1 MASEENKS
9 TYEEAKR
16 DTQSTKPPIGT
27 PTSGG
32 VLGTGMVLPS
42 GTSGTAKVITGDP
55 SDNVK
60 ASTVTVDP
68 NKARVGDYTIS
79 STGNLTVVPG
89 SLADMKQKYQAL
101 YGANK
106 RAGWTLSDVA
116 SAIASGYVTSKGVT
130 STVGAA
136 MGPLA
141 VVVGAIQAGSSLN
154 EAYDQKVSDF
164 LSQPVSS
171 QYAFDIVYNDD
182 GTRKAVLDPK
192 VAAAAGY
199 GSGEGIRDIMNTE
212 GTSVSLNNGGLD
224 IKVSSG
230 FASSEE
236 YTKLLNDLSEY
247 LPDGITEEMAN
258 RKDDETGGT
267 LLEYLN
273 KYVQDSE
280 NSYYYKAQSVKSFK
294 EVAPAASAQSLEE
307 ACNTQLVGGMK
318 NKELENFDIVIYD
331 DDNQK
336 QEVNALEYVQTVA
349 DMDPRERNDYMIEI
363 GNRIAS
369 DEISDDEKAVLQAQA
384 NALYMVSNNK
394 ESGFKGIY
402 KKDFLDSVADA
413 RSLFFG
419 VRLGNLFGISPEKA
433 AFEDNDKAQSV
444 IILLGSIARAKT
456 MSKMTDK
463 IEGLLRGATTRV
475 GQKLG
480 VDVVKEFAQ
489 RKGFVS
495 DVTKEAMEKAA
506 ETGAKEVAKMTG
518 KVALNR
524 ASNLSYQLASDAI
537 YEGAR
542 ALAFAATGEGF
553 DYWNELKNDFI
564 TDVVITYGPASFVD
578 AMEMDGYEYRRIGDE
593 VKLVKKTADEVA
605 SRRAKVLDKLSD
617 SKIILKTQELFSDQ
631 NAAMGKLATQIR
643 ATVNDVTAYMR
654 TLRYGSNIR
663 QLTADEYSRF
673 RTSSPEVEKHYT
685 EYEKNLAEVA
695 PNSKDLTDADIR
707 YMNASANK
715 YRFSQE
721 FKGKRG
727 EIRKVNAK
735 YKEAIDG
742 VSKERA
748 KQLDKLMMSMRA
760 VYADLFNYYREKG
773 LISQEEYDRITN
785 SPAYAGGMYFPVW
798 KKDRKF
804 EEGSLI
810 IPQTRN
816 VKKEVIDPKDLIDVD
831 EFDNPLAT
839 FSRYSVAVMR
849 NIAANER
856 KLAMRDAG
864 IVAGMRTRV
873 VKDTGG
879 SLKETEK
886 LKQYNKDFKR
896 IYDNIVKEVEK
907 EIPTEEEHRKANM
920 DAINRSKA
928 SKMVESIKG
937 LQEEAHALQNKLS
950 RQRRALKRAQNLES
964 QKNRVAELEQR
975 YRSADANEYSTQEI
989 HTPETE
995 RIKNNITQNTG
1006 EDIDE
1011 MPFNILDDDNGGVI
1025 RMLTDI
1031 PGATREGSLRD
1042 YNRDY
1047 KGLETRVILV
1057 DPTQYNRVLARG
1069 RGTNTDDEIV
1079 ERIDYYDSSTP
1090 KYANDMKNGDKFPVP
1105 YIKYNADGSFN
1116 GQEGRHRASA
1126 ARYAGLDK
1134 IPVALSI
1141 PAGKSP
1147 SDFGFTRYDDITEDV
1162 SKLVTEN
1169 ANVRR
1174 SETAAAKE
1182 QLENAKKNLS
1192 DAEKRGTSED
1202 VQKLTEDID
1211 QTRFE
1216 IAQNKQSQVDALNE
1230 LPRLTKRLMQRL
1242 SDSNKH
1248 SPLKLDID
1256 SYINVN
1262 FANDIREALKQNN
1275 SYGAMQI
1282 AINRAADAAN
1292 PYVSRESIIQERAGK
1307 SAERFRKRV
1316 SKDFP
1321 KDKDG
1326 RVDSIVDKIADK
1338 FGIKRNTYR
1347 RTGNSVTYM
1356 LNGKE
1361 ERMVF
1366 EGPGAEMLVKELEA
1380 PDFVAPS
1387 NVWEAVI
1394 DKKRKIGAG
1403 FSKLKRFTTT
1413 TADVARIPPNLIRD
1427 YMRGVITTGG
1437 QILLSPDTLRS
1448 EIIENGN
1455 YTPEQIEIIN
1465 RGFNLAREAI
1475 SRSTFTQ
1482 SLETPKKNRPKAMIN
1497 AAHAETAGNAFEKY
1511 YWEFKGK
1518 SWMERASILSD
1529 MAEEFTRK
1537 RAMDVEYYRTLQ
1549 RATAEGKDIDTAV
1562 KEATEAAY
1570 FTGREATTNFG
1581 RRGSYIGK
1589 LAEQTA
1595 YLSSKFATLESFKY
1609 TYLKDPIAV
1618 TRSLRT
1624 LVGSYAFMI
1633 AIALSN
1639 DESRKRYYMLTE
1651 AERASSIVVPLDNGL
1666 IVRLPLD
1673 ETIAAFLTPY
1683 RRMIETLNG
1692 VDPEAFY
1699 LWGAEFLAALSPL
1712 DFTGFSE
1719 GNKFNVMRG
1728 MQKLTNDVAA
1738 TWALPILENM
1748 QGYDFYYGTKIK
1760 IDSDYTDT
1768 YYGISNPTPA
1778 EMTTKNKNSQILGFV
1793 ANALG
1798 MPQWKLQ
1805 NYVESYGGNV
1815 GQYLLNIGDKLA
1827 GATEEAQG
1835 GKEFFDSIFKPFTGS
1850 ETPAAQSALWNGI
1863 EQLNNEKEKLRN
1875 EIKDIDREIAAAT
1888 GDEKAQL
1895 QEKRQ
1900 NKIRDYGLRV
1910 STFLDQYLSA
1920 YEITGGLSKSEA
1932 SRIWYLYDI
1941 YGETDNTDVYADDS
1955 IEDYYNS
1962 KLNKQRNKR
1971 TTNLAALSN
1980 FGKYVN
1986 TALGNYYS
1994 VYGEQAFKNSLYGQ
2008 GTQTMAKIAGALE
2021 DTTDYDNS
2029 FTKLKSDAYDA
2040 RSKAYDAGDYDL
2052 ADAIAYEY
2060 DLKILKA
2067 ALPYLQ
2073 EAGVEQSLNNSTVM
2087 DYLKDWVMVPSREMV
2102 TAKGRY
2108 LSKLPSETEKSEA
2121 YKKRF
2126 IKKMYGVLKDE

>member
-1 MASEENKS
+1 MASEEKKS

-16 DTQSTKPPIGT
+16 DTQSAKPPIGT

-32 VLGTGMVLPS
+32 MLGTGMVLPS
-42 GTSGTAKVITGDP
+42 GASGAAKVVTGDP
-55 SDNVK
+55 SESVK

-89 SLADMKQKYQAL
+89 SLTDVKQKYQAL

-106 RAGWTLSDVA
+106 TAGWTLSEVA
-116 SAIASGYVTSKGVT
+116 SAIASGYAMSKGVT

-141 VVVGAIQAGSSLN
+141 VAVGAIQAGSSLK
-154 EAYDQKVSDF
+154 EAYDQKVADF

-171 QYAFDIVYNDD
+171 QYAFDIVYDDD

-236 YTKLLNDLSEY
+236 YAKLLNDLSEY

-258 RKDDETGGT
+258 QKDDETGST

-294 EVAPAASAQSLEE
+294 EIAPAASAQSLEE

-331 DDNQK
+331 SDNQK
-336 QEVNALEYVQTVA
+336 QEVNALEYVKTVA
-349 DMDPRERNDYMIEI
+349 DMDPRERNDYMLEI

-369 DEISDDEKAVLQAQA
+369 DEISDDEKVILQAQA

-402 KKDFLDSVADA
+402 EKDFLDSVADA

-419 VRLGNLFGISPEKA
+419 VRLGNLFGIRPEKA
-433 AFEDNDKAQSV
+433 AFEDNDKAQGV
-444 IILLGSIARAKT
+444 IILLGSVARAKT

-463 IEGLLRGATTRV
+463 IEGLLRGATTRI

-495 DVTKEAMEKAA
+495 DVTQEAMEKAA
-506 ETGAKEVAKMTG
+506 GAGAKEVAKIAG
-518 KVALNR
+518 KAALNR

-542 ALAFAATGEGF
+542 ALAFAATGESF
-553 DYWNELKNDFI
+553 DYWDELKDDFI
-564 TDVVITYGPASFVD
+564 TDIVITYGPASFVD

-605 SRRAKVLDKLSD
+605 SRRAKVLDRLSD

-654 TLRYGSNIR
+654 TLRYGNNIR

-695 PNSKDLTDADIR
+695 PNSRDLTDADIR
-707 YMNASANK
+707 YINASANK

-735 YKEAIDG
+735 YKEAIEG

-831 EFDNPLAT
+831 EFDNPLTT

-864 IVAGMRTRV
+864 IIAGMRTRV

-907 EIPTEEEHRKANM
+907 EVPTEEEHRKANM

-928 SKMVESIKG
+928 SKTVESIKG
-937 LQEEAHALQNKLS
+937 LQEEAHALQNKLA
-950 RQRRALKRAQNLES
+950 RQRRALKKAQNLES
-964 QKNRVAELEQR
+964 QKDL
-975 YRSADANEYSTQEI
+975 SD
-989 HTPETE
+989 TE
-995 RIKNNITQNTG
+995 R
-1006 EDIDE
+1006 
-1011 MPFNILDDDNGGVI
+1011 
-1025 RMLTDI
+1025 R
-1031 PGATREGSLRD
+1031 GA
-1042 YNRDY
+1042 
-1047 KGLETRVILV
+1047 
-1057 DPTQYNRVLARG
+1057 
-1069 RGTNTDDEIV
+1069 
-1079 ERIDYYDSSTP
+1079 
-1090 KYANDMKNGDKFPVP
+1090 
-1105 YIKYNADGSFN
+1105 
-1116 GQEGRHRASA
+1116 
-1126 ARYAGLDK
+1126 
-1134 IPVALSI
+1134 
-1141 PAGKSP
+1141 
-1147 SDFGFTRYDDITEDV
+1147 
-1162 SKLVTEN
+1162 
-1169 ANVRR
+1169 
-1174 SETAAAKE
+1174 
-1182 QLENAKKNLS
+1182 
-1192 DAEKRGTSED
+1192 SED

-1216 IAQNKQSQVDALNE
+1216 IAQNKQKQVDALNE
-1230 LPRLTKRLMQRL
+1230 LPRLTKLLMQRM

-1262 FANDIREALKQNN
+1262 FANDIKEALKQNN

-1282 AINRAADAAN
+1282 AINRAVDVAN

-1321 KDKDG
+1321 KDKEG

-1380 PDFVAPS
+1380 PDFVAPA
-1387 NVWEAVI
+1387 NAWEAVI

-1403 FSKLKRFTTT
+1403 FSRLKRFTTT
-1413 TADVARIPPNLIRD
+1413 TADVARIAPNLIRD
-1427 YMRGVITTGG
+1427 YMRGIITTGG

-1570 FTGREATTNFG
+1570 FAGREATTNFG

-1609 TYLKDPIAV
+1609 AYLKDPIAV

-1651 AERASSIVVPLDNGL
+1651 AERASSIIVPLDNGL

-1760 IDSDYTDT
+1760 VDADYTDT

-1815 GQYLLNIGDKLA
+1815 GQYLLNIGDKLV

-1850 ETPAAQSALWNGI
+1850 ETSAAQSALWDGI

-1971 TTNLAALSN
+1971 ATNLAALSN

-2021 DTTDYDNS
+2021 DTADYDNS

-2060 DLKILKA
+2060 DLKVLKA

-2073 EAGVEQSLNNSTVM
+2073 EAGLEQSLNNSTVM
-2087 DYLKDWVMVPSREMV
+2087 DYLKDWVMVPSSEMV